1 MRFRPLLLA
10 LALSSCSLWS
20 GIGDMRCEYLEEP
33 SCIDRPDP
41 RLVWSSKHDYAT
53 ARVSVASS
61 RRLLKNPDVWDS
73 GETAATKVRLDSVLV
88 PFHKY
93 YWRVETFDADGKRS
107 RVSPVARFSTG
118 LFSGSDAS
126 GEWITGETARSFR
139 VARGLR
145 KALLYVSAEEI
156 PAVWINTNRRM
167 KRGRIHEEC
176 FSPYKSLYSVIDV
189 TGRLKKKR
197 NRIVIHSEAP
207 VMAELHLLYRDGS
220 RDIVST
226 DRLWDGAYL
235 SKPLAV
241 TGAWKSG
248 EIPSE
253 DYLLKIERG
262 ETSDVLHLE
271 EVALSF
277 SDIPPFILADIIYE
291 RTGDT
296 DLIRRFYPVFRDF
309 LVKVAEYEKP
319 DGTVARG
326 TIVSWLPDRE
336 EWPSAYTAT
345 CFYYYDNLLMAK
357 FSRILGQDGSAYL
370 EKAAALRERIL
381 DKHFVYA
388 EDRFSNG
395 GADVLTLALWMGL
408 APEDHRDGVVKRLAN
423 QLRRGSG
430 PDESRLGTWTAIQF
444 CPQIKND

>member
-1 MRFRPLLLA
+1 MRFRPLILA
-10 LALSSCSLWS
+10 LALSSCSLWN

-41 RLVWSSKHDYAT
+41 RLVWSSRHDYAE

-73 GETAATKVRLDSVLV
+73 GETAASKVRLDSVLV

-93 YWRVETFDADGKRS
+93 YWRVETFDADGKHR
-107 RVSPVARFSTG
+107 RVSPVAQFSTG
-118 LFSGSDAS
+118 LFSGADAS
-126 GEWITGETARSFR
+126 GEWITGETARTFR

-145 KALLYVSAEEI
+145 KALLYVSAEET
-156 PAVWINTNRRM
+156 PRVWINTNRRM
-167 KRGRIHEEC
+167 KRGRIHEDN

-189 TGRLKKKR
+189 TGRMKKGQ
-197 NRIVIHSEAP
+197 N
-207 VMAELHLLYRDGS
+207 LLYRDGS

-226 DRLWDGAYL
+226 DRLWDGADV

-262 ETSDVLHLE
+262 EAADVLHLE

-277 SDIPPFILADIIYE
+277 SDIPPFVLANIIYE

-296 DLIRRFYPVFRDF
+296 DLMRRFYPVFRDF
-309 LVKVAEYEKP
+309 LAKIAEYEKP

-326 TIVSWLPDRE
+326 TIVGWLPDRE

-345 CFYYYDNLLMAK
+345 CFYYYDNLMMAK
-357 FSRILGQDGSAYL
+357 FSGILGQDGSAYL
-370 EKAAALRERIL
+370 EKASALRERIL

-408 APEDHRDGVVKRLAN
+408 APEDHKDGVVKRLSN
-423 QLRRGSG
+423 QLRRGGG
-430 PDESRLGTWTAIQF
+430 PDESRLGTWTALQF
-444 CPQIKND
+444 CPQIKTN